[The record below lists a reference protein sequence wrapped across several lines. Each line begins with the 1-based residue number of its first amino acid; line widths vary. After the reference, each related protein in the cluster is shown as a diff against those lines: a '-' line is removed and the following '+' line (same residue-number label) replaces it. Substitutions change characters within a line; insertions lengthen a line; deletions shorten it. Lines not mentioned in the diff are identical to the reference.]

1 MSIKYHDS
9 TVAGLTEF
17 DATPTQNSTK
27 AVTSGGI
34 YTALGNKLDTRTITD
49 TPSSGST
56 ALFTAGGAYTQLN
69 LKANTT
75 DLNKEILY
83 FYQKAVSATTGNI
96 VTISD
101 SRITANSVVLECT
114 FANPAYITTDVT
126 WTTSAGSLV
135 LNGTCTTATTA
146 NIAVG
151 LAGAVV

>member
-1 MSIKYHDS
+1 M
-9 TVAGLTEF
+9 
-17 DATPTQNSTK
+17 
-27 AVTSGGI
+27 
-34 YTALGNKLDTRTITD
+34 DTRTVTD
-49 TPSSGST
+49 SPSSGSS

-69 LKANTT
+69 LKADIT

-101 SRITANSVVLECT
+101 SRITANSVVLGCT
-114 FANPAYITTDVT
+114 FANPTYITTDVT

-151 LAGAVV
+151 LAGAIV